1 MQENPSP
8 RPPEEASPDQSEA
21 GEKRGFSPVFFGF
34 ALTVLIL
41 SGLLLWGSALLRSP
55 GLDPVSAPPANNRPV
70 SSSESASVTADPSE
84 PPAAR
89 RRLGV
94 WEGKLALFTEG
105 RESPDEVY
113 DVYIQT
119 LPKEEQERLGRGIEI
134 GSEEELAG
142 WLEDYTS

>member
-1 MQENPSP
+1 MQENPNP
-8 RPPEEASPDQSEA
+8 RPPEEPSPGQPEA
-21 GEKRGFSPVFFGF
+21 GRKRAFSPVFFGF
-34 ALTVLIL
+34 ALAILIL
-41 SGLLLWGSALLRSP
+41 SGLLFWGSALLRPSGP
-55 GLDPVSAPPANNRPV
+55 DPVSAPPANNRPV
-70 SSSESASVTADPSE
+70 SSSSSVSAEEST

-89 RRLGV
+89 RLLGI

-113 DVYIQT
+113 DVYVQT
-119 LPKEEQERLGRGIEI
+119 LPKEEQDRLRQGIAV